1 MEKIT
6 LSVDIVNQ
14 IMHYL
19 GTRPYQEVFQLI
31 AAVQDE
37 AMSQLET
44 DNKNYQSVK

>member
-6 LSVDIVNQ
+6 LSTTLVNQ
-14 IMHYL
+14 IMGYL

-37 AMSQLET
+37 AKAQVPVEVT
-44 DNKNYQSVK
+44 EVN